1 MSSLISLILWTIVL
15 IVDILNAVMGNSPNW
30 VMVFCP
36 LSMLI
41 LRCALDI
48 FA

>member
-1 MSSLISLILWTIVL
+1 MDSLISLILWTIVL
-15 IVDILNAVMGNSPNW
+15 IFDILSAAMGNSPNW
-30 VMVFCP
+30 VLVFCP